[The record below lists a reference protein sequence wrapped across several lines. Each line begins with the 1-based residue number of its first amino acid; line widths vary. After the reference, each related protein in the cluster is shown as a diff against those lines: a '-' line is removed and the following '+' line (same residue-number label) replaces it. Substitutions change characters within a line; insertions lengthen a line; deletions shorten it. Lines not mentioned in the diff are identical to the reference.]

1 MGNLGMRSKTGVLCF
16 TLRTEF
22 PLEFF
27 FYQNLNSAKDTEA
40 SSVVFFPLRPLLS
53 ILKHLSFSSFSLLQN
68 TKFIINE
75 HDIPE
80 TWY

>member
-1 MGNLGMRSKTGVLCF
+1 MRSKTGVLCF

-27 FYQNLNSAKDTEA
+27 FYQNLNMAKDTEA
-40 SSVVFFPLRPLLS
+40 SSAVFFS
-53 ILKHLSFSSFSLLQN
+53 SQTTHVKHSETVIIISFSIPQN
-68 TKFIINE
+68 SKFIINE

-80 TWY
+80 T